1 MAIITEVQFAHEDG
15 ALADTLDALPDIDVS
30 VIREAGTDPE
40 FELDLIRF
48 EGGSTGEI
56 ERVLEGD
63 HTVERIRHIPRYQD
77 QRLFGVEFAP
87 ETRLLNPEVTSRDG
101 FVMYAHSSDP
111 DGFRRGWY
119 ECWLLPDADALHDIW
134 QHAREERFEFEI
146 IELRREGR
154 ITPEYPGPDALTEQ
168 QREALLAAYELGY
181 FAEPRE
187 ASLEAV
193 ADSLGLSATA
203 VGGRIKR
210 GMKSLVGKT
219 LVVGDRRR

>member
-1 MAIITEVQFAHEDG
+1 MAIITEVLFAHEDG
-15 ALADTLDALPDIDVS
+15 ALADTLDELPDLDVS

-40 FELDLIRF
+40 FEFDLLRF
-48 EGGSTGEI
+48 EGRRTSEI
-56 ERVLEGD
+56 ERVLERD
-63 HTVERIRHIPRYQD
+63 HTVRRARRIPRYHD
-77 QRLFGVEFAP
+77 QRLFGIEFEP

-101 FVMYAHSSDP
+101 FVMYARSSDP
-111 DGFRRGWY
+111 DEFRRGWY

-134 QHAREERFEFEI
+134 HHAREKRFQFEI
-146 IELRREGR
+146 IELRRQGR
-154 ITPEYPGPDALTEQ
+154 ITPEYPGPDALTDQ

-187 ASLEAV
+187 ASLATV

-203 VGGRIKR
+203 AGGRIKR